1 MRCTEL
7 LTRAKQGQEWLHFL
21 HVEPAIPADLV
32 TRILASTTG
41 AVGTEVVGGVLIQPR
56 PAVAVLPF
64 WKKMPIP
71 PAMRRLAEP
80 RLMMTAAMAFF
91 SIALTLNLAG
101 VRLTAVRVSD
111 LKPTAIRSNLTRQL
125 VNSKASVVRYYDN
138 LRFVYEMEA
147 KMRELRRATEND
159 EPTQDKKPAQDATPQ
174 SSTPSSAPQG
184 SAHKNGGKSE
194 SPRNAEPRAMIWG
207 RR

>member
-1 MRCTEL
+1 
-7 LTRAKQGQEWLHFL
+7 
-21 HVEPAIPADLV
+21 
-32 TRILASTTG
+32 
-41 AVGTEVVGGVLIQPR
+41 
-56 PAVAVLPF
+56 
-64 WKKMPIP
+64 
-71 PAMRRLAEP
+71 
-80 RLMMTAAMAFF
+80 MMTAAMAFF

-159 EPTQDKKPAQDATPQ
+159 EPTQDKKPQSQDATPQ
-174 SSTPSSAPQG
+174 SSTPVPAPQG

-207 RR
+207 RTVEACLCCTRHSFSALSHPTHSRRMNPAQPARRGSL